1 MSESE
6 NKTERVQLL
15 MAPTEVEAIDEW
27 GFKNRIRT
35 RAEAMRRLCQLGLEL
50 DQFIPALS
58 QHIGKTLRSIE
69 ELLAKTVDIKKLEAE
84 NEVEFALRLI
94 AATNS
99 HANPQMEFVRQIM
112 PMIALLEQLVDTC
125 RPLINAKDFD
135 AAIKEADN
143 VRLRPLFEELER
155 SKERWSVS
163 KDAD

>member
-69 ELLAKTVDIKKLEAE
+69 DLLAKTVDIEKLEAE

-135 AAIKEADN
+135 AATKEAND

-155 SKERWSVS
+155 SKERWSES
-163 KDAD
+163 KGAD